1 MRLASAM
8 GIVALA
14 LAGAACRTAASHTAG
29 DKELAA
35 KFTGLGIEGK
45 TYTNDLGQTG
55 SIQLGRVYMA
65 GDDLLIE
72 DIHGHLTYVDGA
84 TLNPRWE
91 YYGLPRPFDKK
102 PDFTPSAIIGICDGK
117 VYVIN
122 RSNGT
127 TDIEPRRV
135 DVVASGAPVANDS
148 TIYVPTFPTP
158 SGNKTVYA
166 ISLTSGFHGWGWR
179 TNSDV
184 VGAMAKGGPGA
195 GDEFYFATSDG
206 MLYAF
211 PTYPPTQRDPEM
223 GWMTNLHGSVT
234 NDLTLD
240 GDDIGVVTSDGRL
253 VCVDRVTG
261 RVRWEVYANAGENA
275 EGSASFSSKMAFY
288 RCGGQLRAVARDT
301 GVQAWAV
308 DGATAFVAE
317 RGGRMLLSAG
327 NRWML
332 CVDKKTGEILGKADV
347 SGWHFP
353 RRVAPDATIYAVSN
367 RGAVMSIESGF

>member
-14 LAGAACRTAASHTAG
+14 LSGAACRTTPAHPAG
-29 DKELAA
+29 DKALAA
-35 KFTGLGIEGK
+35 KLAELGIEGK
-45 TYTNDLGQTG
+45 TYTNDLGETS
-55 SIQLGRVYMA
+55 SIQLGRVFPV

-72 DIHGHLTYVDGA
+72 DIHGHLTYIEGA

-91 YYGLPRPFDKK
+91 YYGLPHPFDKA
-102 PDFTPSAIIGICDGK
+102 PDFTPSAIIGICGGK

-135 DVVASGAPVANDS
+135 DVVASGAPVATDS

-166 ISLTSGFHGWGWR
+166 VSLTSGFQGWGVLTR
-179 TNSDV
+179 SDV
-184 VGAMAKGGPGA
+184 VGGMAKGGPGA

-206 MLYAF
+206 MLFAYPCYAS
-211 PTYPPTQRDPEM
+211 THHDPEM
-223 GWMTNLHGSVT
+223 GWMTSLHGAVT
-234 NDLTLD
+234 NDLALE
-240 GDDIGVVTSDGRL
+240 GDDLGVVTTDGRL

-261 RVRWEVYANAGENA
+261 KVRWEVYAGAGENA
-275 EGSASFSSKMAFY
+275 EGSASFSSKLAFY
-288 RCGGQLRAVARDT
+288 RCGGQLRAIARDT
-301 GVQAWAV
+301 GVKAWAV

-317 RGGRMLLSAG
+317 RGGRILLAAGKGYLLS
-327 NRWML
+327 
-332 CVDKKTGEILGKADV
+332 VDKKTGAVLSRADV
-347 SGWHFP
+347 SGWYFP
-353 RRVAPDATIYAVSN
+353 RRVAADATIYAVSSH
-367 RGAVMSIESGF
+367 GVVMSVEAGF